1 MELPTPAL
9 SQQVLISRVSSDIDY
24 LKRSLYEEANQFLY
38 AKKYQCHGLT
48 AWIESKREPSL
59 RQLTVQAQY
68 YTSHCIVVEKSI
80 QIGMTYYGERE
91 EMIKILKDSFV
102 SAWSDNQPWHYN
114 VLYLYLIHHKET
126 NIIDIYS
133 ILYEQDTDCLVQETI
148 SHLELLKSQSP
159 EEISNYLMRQSLQ
172 FRCINQ

>member
-1 MELPTPAL
+1 MTQPVAAQGLVSGSVEG
-9 SQQVLISRVSSDIDY
+9 RVSD
-24 LKRSLYEEANQFLY
+24 EAGRPMF
-38 AKKYQCHGLT
+38 GVTLT
-48 AWIESKREPSL
+48 LTNRATGQRWIVRTD
-59 RQLTVQAQY
+59 R
-68 YTSHCIVVEKSI
+68 
-80 QIGMTYYGERE
+80 GGR
-91 EMIKILKDSFV
+91 
-102 SAWSDNQPWHYN
+102 QPWHYN
-114 VLYLYLIHHKET
+114 ALYLDLIHHKET